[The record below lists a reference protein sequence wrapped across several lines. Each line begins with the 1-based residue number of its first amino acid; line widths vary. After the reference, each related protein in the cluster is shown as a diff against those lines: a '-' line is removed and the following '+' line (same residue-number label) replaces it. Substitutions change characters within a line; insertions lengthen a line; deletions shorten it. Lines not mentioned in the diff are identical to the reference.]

1 MPRIYSTQS
10 SYNAGELGELMLGRA
25 DDPKYA
31 AGLAKCVNAVVT
43 PQGPIKNR
51 AGFMFVAE
59 TKYSNKPCILIPFTY
74 SADQT
79 MVIELGDKYARFHTQ
94 GKTLM
99 NAEGTAPY
107 EIETPWA
114 AEHLYEIHYT
124 QNADIMTL
132 VHPYYPPQE
141 LRRYSAQDW
150 RMVPV
155 KLTANLTPPT
165 GVIAERTSAAA
176 NDDNASKYTQY
187 YVVTAMNKDRTE
199 ESAASDPVS
208 VVANLFATGTVV
220 TITWEAVEGAYFYRV
235 YKLQGGIYGFIGETT
250 ATSIMDD
257 NIAPETGDTPPYTDD
272 VFLVAKGIK
281 SVTVTNGGSGYPYRG
296 IKAITLHATKPGNN
310 GPYGTPSND
319 PAWVGTESHPW
330 SWDDFNGVWADD
342 FRFTIDSL
350 PTLTLESKTGSGAV
364 LEPVLSFTY
373 AREEH
378 WNGGDSTDVSA
389 RYYLTAKLTG
399 IKVSA
404 VGEGYIMSDKL
415 ILDWSAC
422 RITGTLYCDT
432 DQHDVP
438 QLSFPFTFNPSGE
451 EADPVD
457 ISLTDAVELNVTDS
471 TGYGAKLQPLVKD
484 GVITE
489 VLVLTPGMNYTDPT
503 ITAVST
509 AGSGATFEAVI
520 EDTGD
525 YPAAVGYFEQRRI
538 FAGSPMR
545 PQQIWMTVTG
555 TDSNM
560 TYHLPLQD
568 TDRISFAV
576 ASRDLNQIQHIVA
589 LQQLVALTSA
599 AEWRVSPL
607 NSDAITPTSISVRP
621 QSYIGASTV
630 QPQIINTNVL
640 YVAARG
646 GHIRELAYSYN
657 AGGYVTGD
665 VSIRAAHLFDGYEF
679 LQLAYTKQP
688 EPYLWAVR
696 GDGVLLGFNYVPE
709 QQVGAW
715 FQVQTAGKF
724 LSAAVVQEGV
734 YDNLY
739 VVTERTVGSTTKR
752 FIERQAVRDDASPGS
767 GLFLDCAGELATV
780 SSTRERADGTEE
792 EVFTVS
798 GLTWLKGATVTAVAD
813 GVVYA
818 GLVVS
823 DEGTIEL
830 PRAANRVFVGLP
842 YTATV
847 QTLPVAVGVSDNS
860 LSRGHPKNVNRVAL
874 RIYRTTG
881 IQLGPDEAHLKPM
894 KMRTAEPYGSPP
906 SLQSGEIDLASVGTW
921 QRDGTFVVSQPEPYP
936 FTLVCHSAEIEYG
949 G

>member
-79 MVIELGDKYARFHTQ
+79 MIIELGDKYARFHTQ

-99 NAEGTAPY
+99 NADGSAPY

-132 VHPYYPPQE
+132 VHSSYPPQE
-141 LRRYSAQDW
+141 IIRYSARDW
-150 RMVPV
+150 RCQPV
-155 KLTANLTPPT
+155 SLLTKLSAPT
-165 GVIAERTSAAA
+165 GVKAERVTTAAS
-176 NDDNASKYTQY
+176 DDNASKYTQV
-187 YVVTAMNKDRTE
+187 YVVTAMNGDRTE
-199 ESAASDPVS
+199 ESVPSDQVS
-208 VVANLFATGTVV
+208 VVANLYATGTTVK
-220 TITWEAVEGAYFYRV
+220 ISWNSVEGASFYRV
-235 YKLQGGIYGFIGETT
+235 YKLQGGLFGFIGETQVLE
-250 ATSIMDD
+250 IIDD
-257 NIAPETGDTPPYTDD
+257 NIGPETGDTPPYTDD
-272 VFLVAKGIK
+272 IFSVAGGITAVEVVNGGTGYYIDGPITGIK
-281 SVTVTNGGSGYPYRG
+281 NEAVVGMSDGGPGTPAIGTKVTPGWNGIYNPPWVKRPNAEDIIDGDATNPHAVKLHFEDRGGSGSGASGYAAVGQDSHNYYADYWAGNVLTAGGDHYR
-296 IKAITLHATKPGNN
+296 KPVAIQYWHSEVRYDWGWGFHTFSLESECTVNAGDLELEVVDETGRGAELSPVVENGVIVRVDVLRPGSGYTN
-310 GPYGTPSND
+310 PTIRVIHP
-319 PAWVGTESHPW
+319 VGT
-330 SWDDFNGVWADD
+330 
-342 FRFTIDSL
+342 
-350 PTLTLESKTGSGAV
+350 GAV
-364 LEPVLSFTY
+364 L
-373 AREEH
+373 
-378 WNGGDSTDVSA
+378 
-389 RYYLTAKLTG
+389 K
-399 IKVSA
+399 
-404 VGEGYIMSDKL
+404 
-415 ILDWSAC
+415 
-422 RITGTLYCDT
+422 
-432 DQHDVP
+432 
-438 QLSFPFTFNPSGE
+438 
-451 EADPVD
+451 
-457 ISLTDAVELNVTDS
+457 
-471 TGYGAKLQPLVKD
+471 
-484 GVITE
+484 
-489 VLVLTPGMNYTDPT
+489 
-503 ITAVST
+503 
-509 AGSGATFEAVI
+509 ATVANA
-520 EDTGD
+520 GD
-525 YPAAVGYFEQRRI
+525 YPAAVGYFEQRRV
-538 FAGSPMR
+538 FAGSPLR
-545 PQQIWMTVTG
+545 PQQIWMTATG
-555 TDSNM
+555 TDYNM

-568 TDRISFAV
+568 TDRVSFAV
-576 ASRDLNQIQHIVA
+576 ASRDMNQIQHIVA

-798 GLTWLKGATVTAVAD
+798 GLTWLEGAAVTAVAD
-813 GVVYA
+813 GVVYS
-818 GLVVS
+818 GLAVS
-823 DEGTIEL
+823 DEGSIEL

-860 LSRGHPKNVNRVAL
+860 LSRGHPKNVNRVSL
-874 RIYRTTG
+874 RVYRTTG

-894 KMRTAEPYGSPP
+894 RMRTAEPYGSPP
-906 SLQSGEIDLASVGTW
+906 SLQSGEIDLVSVGTW

-936 FTLVCHSAEIEYG
+936 FTMTCHSAEIEFG